1 MKMETSYSRR
11 RFLGTMAAGGALL
24 AMGLPQVGGCP
35 SFGPRRGRLRLV
47 FYTDVHARTEWD
59 TPLALER
66 AADAINQRR
75 PDLVFAGGDLITEG
89 FESSAEL
96 VAPRWDAYMA
106 MHRQIDRDV
115 HPALGNHDLV
125 AAIPKPKYGIPPS
138 PDPRATFRAKF
149 GLDPTYYSLDAAGYH
164 CLVLDSIEVTGGEL
178 KYRGFIPPEQIE
190 WLKQDLSRLSMD
202 TPIVMVLHLPLL
214 TALFAATEGSTVPAK
229 SNRVVVNNSEV
240 LELFRDRNLVLVL
253 QGHLHVSELLR
264 WRGTTFITGGAVS
277 GKWWRGAWHGTEPG
291 FCVVT
296 LRGDRVEW
304 EYVEYGWEARR
315 PRFV

>member
-1 MKMETSYSRR
+1 
-11 RFLGTMAAGGALL
+11 
-24 AMGLPQVGGCP
+24 
-35 SFGPRRGRLRLV
+35 
-47 FYTDVHARTEWD
+47 
-59 TPLALER
+59 LALER

-89 FESSAEL
+89 FESPAEI

-149 GLDPTYYSLDAAGYH
+149 GLDRTYYSLDAAGYH
-164 CLVLDSIEVTGGEL
+164 FVVLDSTEVTGGEL

-202 TPIVMVLHLPLL
+202 TPIVMVLHFPLL
-214 TALFAATEGSTVPAK
+214 TAFFAATEGSTVPAK

-240 LELFRDRNLVLVL
+240 LEFFRDRNLVLVL

-264 WRGTTFITGGAVS
+264 WRGTTFLTGGAIS